1 MRAEE
6 IERKIGSFPRWH
18 YEFDLR
24 GHKTPIYQEKARH
37 RHRNRAAYFF
47 DTAVSLFG
55 GSLEGKR
62 VLDLGCNAG
71 WWSLKAM
78 EAGADYVLG
87 IDGREM
93 HVEQSRFVFEALGIE
108 DVRYDFELAN
118 VLDMDFS
125 VHGRFDVVLL
135 LGLLYHIS
143 KPVDLMER
151 IAPVNE
157 DMLIVDT
164 AIAPVKRSIFEVRR
178 DSLDE
183 PRDAVDYEL
192 VLVPSARAVH
202 DLAAQFG
209 YRTVTLAP
217 DFRTARGK
225 ADYRGANDYRKGY
238 RRAFLCRKRGNFA
251 DLVAPVEALPEA
263 APTVKREAWRKAS
276 FGHQDGS

>member
-1 MRAEE
+1 MQSEE
-6 IERKIGSFPRWH
+6 IERRIESFSRWH
-18 YEFDLR
+18 YEFDLQ
-24 GHKTPIYQEKARH
+24 GHKTPIYQVRIKH

-47 DTAVSLFG
+47 DTAVSLLG

-71 WWSLKAM
+71 WWSLKAI

-93 HVEQSRFVFEALGIE
+93 HVEQSEFVFEALEIE
-108 DVRYDFELAN
+108 DSRYDFKRAN
-118 VLDMDFS
+118 IFDVDFS
-125 VHGRFDVVLL
+125 EHGKFDVVLL

-143 KPVDLMER
+143 KPIDLMER
-151 IAPVNE
+151 IAPVND

-164 AIAPVKRSIFEVRR
+164 AIAPVQRSIFEVRR

-183 PRDAVDYEL
+183 PRDAVDHEL

-209 YRTVTLAP
+209 YETVTLAP
-217 DFRTARGK
+217 DFKTARGK
-225 ADYRGANDYRKGY
+225 ADYRGASDYRKGH
-238 RRAFLCRKRGNFA
+238 RRAFLCRKQGDFA
-251 DLVAPVEALPEA
+251 DLVAPVETLPEA
-263 APTVKREAWRKAS
+263 RPTVKREAWRDTS
-276 FGHQDGS
+276 FGH